1 MKRLVIEFLESR
13 FVAFAFRTVFYLLS
27 LFSFVNTAYGQKVP
41 VMKKIESGNKIHIDF
56 YSAYNNK
63 APVLYSSQFVD
74 DIEFIPLETT
84 DECLIGE
91 SIRNIVITKSN
102 IVIFDYEGCY
112 RFDRKGKFLNKIG
125 KKGNG
130 PGEYTKP
137 MSIVVDTL
145 NSWGYFSD
153 NWSGR
158 FMKYD
163 FEGNSLEELKIDGM
177 GSFNTLYKPFEF
189 VIESSFYQYAPKGE
203 RFSFMYYSEKNKK
216 VISKMSCDYEKD
228 IPKLA
233 LCFPIS
239 YMYSN
244 NLYLKDFWCDTVYK
258 MKDPFNLKS
267 YAVIDKGHF
276 EDRKY
281 DHTALIT
288 GKEEARDRMV
298 LDISRMSET
307 NRYIMIC
314 SNKGNLIYDKKKNN
328 TFMGDFK
335 ENKWAVENDL
345 YGSPGIV
352 GSSFLSCVNGN
363 ELYSYAH
370 SFEFIKS
377 LKNKHL
383 F

>member
-1 MKRLVIEFLESR
+1 
-13 FVAFAFRTVFYLLS
+13 
-27 LFSFVNTAYGQKVP
+27 
-41 VMKKIESGNKIHIDF
+41 
-56 YSAYNNK
+56 
-63 APVLYSSQFVD
+63 
-74 DIEFIPLETT
+74 
-84 DECLIGE
+84 
-91 SIRNIVITKSN
+91 
-102 IVIFDYEGCY
+102 
-112 RFDRKGKFLNKIG
+112 
-125 KKGNG
+125 
-130 PGEYTKP
+130 
-137 MSIVVDTL
+137 
-145 NSWGYFSD
+145 
-153 NWSGR
+153 
-158 FMKYD
+158 
-163 FEGNSLEELKIDGM
+163 
-177 GSFNTLYKPFEF
+177 
-189 VIESSFYQYAPKGE
+189 
-203 RFSFMYYSEKNKK
+203 
-216 VISKMSCDYEKD
+216 
-228 IPKLA
+228 
-233 LCFPIS
+233 
-239 YMYSN
+239 MYSN

-288 GKEEARDRMV
+288 GKEETRDRMV